1 MKNPRFS
8 RRRFLQL
15 TGGLA
20 LSGAGGFG
28 YARLL
33 EPNWVEVVEQPL
45 AIPGLPEHLTGTR
58 IAQFSDIHLG
68 QHTGPEKLLDAV
80 LRINRLAPDLVFL
93 TGDYVTRTADQASGL
108 VEPLGALTAP
118 TYAILGNHDLWTD
131 RDSVASYLAQTPV
144 RLLVNQGIEALPG
157 LFVAGVDDLWS
168 GGPDIRAA
176 LDGVPGGAISL
187 LLAHEP
193 DYFDRVVQADAPVA
207 VQFSGHSHG
216 GQVRI
221 PSAIPDGAGLWSRAP
236 VLPRYGERYP
246 IGLYRVGQRQVYTN
260 RGLGVWPLPYRFNC
274 RPEITLFRLARAE
287 DGSHTT
293 ALGQPNG

>member
-1 MKNPRFS
+1 MTNPLLS

-15 TGGLA
+15 AGGLA
-20 LSGAGGFG
+20 ISGAAGFG
-28 YARLL
+28 YARLLEPTRLL

-45 AIPGLPEHLTGTR
+45 AIANLPDHLAGLR
-58 IAQFSDIHLG
+58 IAQISDIHLG
-68 QHTGPEKLLDAV
+68 QYTGPEKLLDAV
-80 LRINRLAPDLVFL
+80 LRVNRLAPDLVFL
-93 TGDYVTRTADQASGL
+93 TGDYVTRTAGQASGL
-108 VEPLGALTAP
+108 VEPLRALTAP
-118 TYAILGNHDLWTD
+118 AYAILGNHDLWTD
-131 RDSVASYLAQTPV
+131 RTSVTSYLAQTPV
-144 RLLVNQGIEALPG
+144 RLLVNQGVEALPG

-176 LDGVPGGAISL
+176 LDGAPAGAVSL

-221 PSAIPDGAGLWSRAP
+221 PSATPDGAGLWTRAP
-236 VLPRYGERYP
+236 ILPRYGERYP

-274 RPEITLFRLARAE
+274 RPEITVFRLASE
-287 DGSHTT
+287 GESE
-293 ALGQPNG
+293 Q